1 MIQAMIDAGQESGI
15 MQKEFVKRTGIV
27 QGDINESE
35 LFAVKYLILKPCYES
50 LNLIHDII
58 I

>member
-1 MIQAMIDAGQESGI
+1 MIDAGQESGI